1 MTFPPDKRDRAHRR
15 KANWITLAIVLGI
28 IAGVALA
35 AWLLP
40 DGASGADYR
49 PDSHSRIE

>member
-1 MTFPPDKRDRAHRR
+1 MDAAKKAAVPLAVVVLLFLRSLRA
-15 KANWITLAIVLGI
+15 TI